1 MNIKQYIH
9 LGLLAFM
16 TIAVTVFS
24 MQWFMLQNAR
34 KECLALE
41 ATSAEMVYFT
51 AYCEGTFNGY
61 SAVMRLSDLKEMYE
75 RSQPA
80 QE

>member
-1 MNIKQYIH
+1 MNIKSIIH

-16 TIAVTVFS
+16 AIAVTVFS

-34 KECLALE
+34 QECLALE

-51 AYCEGTFNGY
+51 AYCGGTFNGY
-61 SAVMRLSDLKEMYE
+61 SAVMRLADLKEMYE
-75 RSQPA
+75 RTQPA
-80 QE
+80 PQ